1 MKLGHQRG
9 HGAAGRGSNAD
20 IDKYRHSIISKVEE
34 LYAAAVRGGDGGHGG
49 ERGELPGL
57 QGADGQ
63 GDGEARDPRHLR
75 GEQPARRARPHGQGG
90 GQGQGGAGDCGQE
103 PGRGQE
109 DGGST
114 R

>member
-1 MKLGHQRG
+1 MLQPYGAVTVGTVAGVVSCLG
-9 HGAAGRGSNAD
+9 
-20 IDKYRHSIISKVEE
+20 YKV
-34 LYAAAVRGGDGGHGG
+34 LT
-49 ERGELPGL
+49 
-57 QGADGQ
+57 